1 MIHDFWVFALASL
14 LLNITP
20 GNDMLYVASRSAGQG
35 IKAGI
40 VSSLGI
46 MVGCLVHVLAA
57 VAGLSAIIAHSATAF
72 DIIKYVG
79 AAYLVYLGL
88 KSFFS
93 KGRTSFALDEKQA
106 LLSYRR
112 IFVQGVTTNILNP
125 KIALFFL
132 AFLPQFFDVSARNA
146 AGSIL
151 LLGIWFDIGGTL
163 VNVVVAVV
171 FGKMGNWL
179 SRSPRYLRVQQKITG
194 FMLISLG
201 IKVAFTSKK

>member
-1 MIHDFWVFALASL
+1 
-14 LLNITP
+14 
-20 GNDMLYVASRSAGQG
+20 
-35 IKAGI
+35 
-40 VSSLGI
+40 
-46 MVGCLVHVLAA
+46 
-57 VAGLSAIIAHSATAF
+57 
-72 DIIKYVG
+72 VG
-79 AAYLVYLGL
+79 AAYLVYLGI

-93 KGRTSFALDEKQA
+93 RGETSFALDEKQA

-112 IFVQGVTTNILNP
+112 IFVQGVITNILNP
-125 KIALFFL
+125 KVALFFL
-132 AFLPQFFDVSARNA
+132 AFLPQFIDVSARNA

-163 VNVVVAVV
+163 VNVIVAVV

-194 FMLISLG
+194 FMLIALG